1 MEIDLEDDR
10 GMSAGSL
17 HLDVPEESISYP
29 CYALFLDPSKAL
41 ILRTNELEAKRN
53 EDGTK
58 DPNTLVSKPVLTAPD
73 VNHNIA
79 EHPETKTF
87 VFQAMY
93 QVVRIGVGVFIK
105 EPTKNKEQL
114 ENEEEKEPEMWDE
127 AKQGKLTLDK
137 ILHVEGDQS
146 WGPVTKDD
154 PQIWVTIVYLGNHIW
169 ILLYIPITK
178 AHWSK
183 CLTPC

>member
-10 GMSAGSL
+10 GISAGSL

-58 DPNTLVSKPVLTAPD
+58 YQNTLVSKPVLTTPD
-73 VNHNIA
+73 VNRNIA
-79 EHPETKTF
+79 EHAETKTF
-87 VFQAMY
+87 VFQTMH

-105 EPTKNKEQL
+105 EPTKNKDQL
-114 ENEEEKEPEMWDE
+114 GNEEGKKPEMWDE

-146 WGPVTKDD
+146 SRGGR
-154 PQIWVTIVYLGNHIW
+154 LRRM
-169 ILLYIPITK
+169 IPK
-178 AHWSK
+178 YG
-183 CLTPC
+183 